1 MSAKTST
8 IRIGRYHN
16 TSSSS
21 VTSKS
26 KVPTNLFALL
36 DDLPSEDE
44 IVTTN
49 KDKDDKDYY
58 LGIPPFHQIDWKK
71 GILNGKSWADE
82 VGA

>member
-21 VTSKS
+21 VASKFKPPS
-26 KVPTNLFALL
+26 NLFALL
-36 DDLPSEDE
+36 SELPPDYE
-44 IVTTN
+44 IVTQ
-49 KDKDDKDYY
+49 DKEKDYY
-58 LGIPPFHQIDWKK
+58 LDIPPFDQIDWKK